1 MEGKLRK
8 AIAVLAVLLVVSLF
22 ALGCTLTYGRLSD
35 GAVTV
40 SVENNGIGM
49 ETAAGAAGAAPMVV
63 RAPARV
69 IARDITTYDPTP
81 MPAPASTAEADAIT
95 IELYN
100 KQTEDNTPFQVS
112 NMFPGDS
119 VTKNFRVRVSY
130 HDSVTVHFK
139 AAVRDGYEKL
149 AEVMMVRV
157 KLTTTGETL
166 YDGLMRDMPKSLT
179 HKLSSDKS
187 TTDELDYEIT
197 AYLDTSVGNDY
208 QKKDLVAD
216 FSWWVEAKDKNKL
229 DPPPK
234 TGDSA
239 DLLLW
244 SCLALASG
252 GVICLLFKA
261 RKRKE
266 GENV

>member
-1 MEGKLRK
+1 MERKLGKI
-8 AIAVLAVLLVVSLF
+8 AIVLAVLLGVSLF
-22 ALGCTLTYGRLSD
+22 ALGCTLTYDRLSD
-35 GAVTV
+35 SSVVV
-40 SVENNGIGM
+40 SVENNRITA
-49 ETAAGAAGAAPMVV
+49 ETAAAGGAAPAVL
-63 RAPARV
+63 RAPV
-69 IARDITTYDPTP
+69 RDISTHDPTP
-81 MPAPASTAEADAIT
+81 MPAPTPTAKADAIT

-139 AAVRDGYEKL
+139 ATVRDGYEKL

-179 HKLSSDKS
+179 HKLSSTKS

-216 FSWWVEAKDKNKL
+216 FSWWVDKEDTKKL
-229 DPPPK
+229 EPPPK

-239 DLLLW
+239 DMLLW
-244 SCLALASG
+244 TCLALASG